1 MVRDQSTTETK
12 RFSRL
17 LPSNRKGVIS
27 LLISLTGLLALFI
40 GLIFYAFLP
49 ETQNTAITTIV
60 LGILLILIGMLIS
73 YKEVL
78 GFIIQKKGRYSINS
92 SIMVMAFILIG
103 VLIYVLAARNSIRI
117 DTTAT
122 RQYSLA
128 NQTTEI
134 SKATAPSESK

>member
-1 MVRDQSTTETK
+1 MVRDQSTTGTK
-12 RFSRL
+12 RLSRI

-40 GLIFYAFLP
+40 GLIFYGFLP
-49 ETQNTAITTIV
+49 ETQNTAITTMV
-60 LGILLILIGMLIS
+60 LGILLILIGMFIS
-73 YKEVL
+73 YKDIL

-92 SIMVMAFILIG
+92 SIMVFAFILIG

-128 NQTTEI
+128 SQTTEI
-134 SKATAPSESK
+134 LQN